1 MSNYNIKPTAP
12 PLNVYNECNQYSTE
26 SKTNFRQEG
35 ETIGNWEEQKKIF
48 YTKPREYRRSDYIYP
63 YYQPCYHEQVYY
75 SLAQIEE
82 KQKKKKKSFSK
93 KCIDKLKIIGKKVK
107 QILCWPFCCC
117 ACCAWCCMEFC

>member
-12 PLNVYNECNQYSTE
+12 PLTEYNECNQYSTE

-35 ETIGNWEEQKKIF
+35 ETIGNWEERKKIF

-93 KCIDKLKIIGKKVK
+93 KCVDKLKIAGKKVK